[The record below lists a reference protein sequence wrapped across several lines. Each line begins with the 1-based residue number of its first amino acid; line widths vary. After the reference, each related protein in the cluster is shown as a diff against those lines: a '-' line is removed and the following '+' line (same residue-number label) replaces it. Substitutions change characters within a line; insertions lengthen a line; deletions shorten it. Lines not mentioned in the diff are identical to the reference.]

1 MTAPPSGVDWLKET
15 AMHVLYGIKTCDTCR
30 KARRALDDRGVPYRW
45 HDLREDGLSASLLES
60 WLEQTAWSSLLNK
73 RSTSWRNLSDE
84 QRDSLDANSAR
95 ALMLEHPTLIKRP
108 ILERH
113 PADNEMDLVIGY
125 DKAVYEPQD

>member
-1 MTAPPSGVDWLKET
+1 
-15 AMHVLYGIKTCDTCR
+15 MHVLYGIKTCDTCR
-30 KARRALDDRGVPYRW
+30 KARRALDTRGVPYRW

-95 ALMLEHPTLIKRP
+95 ALMLEHPPLIKRP

-113 PADNEMDLVIGY
+113 PADNERDLVIGY